1 MNVLKKIATKAIPSD
16 TARWV
21 WMLCGFSLGLIVST
35 IIYMGDRGGL
45 NLPTTPTSAIPTP
58 SQSRI
63 EPAPEIVTATHPATR
78 FDFYEILPKFEVVI
92 PEVESEARIDRATRA
107 VEEPGRYVL
116 QAGSF
121 RESTDAEQMKETLEV
136 LGIQSSIQKVT
147 IDADNFHRV
156 RIGPTSDL
164 DELNE
169 VRRQLWNAQIESLL
183 IKVPN

>member
-1 MNVLKKIATKAIPSD
+1 
-16 TARWV
+16 
-21 WMLCGFSLGLIVST
+21 MLCGFSLGLIVST
-35 IIYMGDRGGL
+35 IIYVSDRGAL
-45 NLPTTPTSAIPTP
+45 NLPTTPTPAIPIPAP

-92 PEVESEARIDRATRA
+92 PEVESEAIIDHIARI

-116 QAGSF
+116 QTGSF
-121 RESTDAEQMKETLEV
+121 RESTDAEQMKGTLEV

-147 IDADNFHRV
+147 IDADDFHRV

-164 DELNE
+164 DELNR

-183 IKVPN
+183 ITVPN

>member
-1 MNVLKKIATKAIPSD
+1 MDVLKKIANKAIPSH
-16 TARWV
+16 TTRWV

-35 IIYMGDRGGL
+35 IIYVSDRGAL
-45 NLPTTPTSAIPTP
+45 NLPTTPTPTIPTP

-92 PEVESEARIDRATRA
+92 PEVESEAIIDHIART

-116 QAGSF
+116 QTGSF
-121 RESTDAEQMKETLEV
+121 RESTDAEQMKGTLEV

-147 IDADNFHRV
+147 IDADDFHRV

-164 DELNE
+164 DELNR

-183 IKVPN
+183 ITVPN